1 MFRNKIVDLITAAIN
16 ITFGIAVLGLFF
28 RFIFRLFGANPSS
41 DFVRFLYDSTN
52 PLLSPFRTIFE
63 PYVIENRYVLEFST
77 LIAIAIYLLAAW
89 LLTELIQYVNYSGT
103 TYRTRKVV
111 TKVENE

>member
-1 MFRNKIVDLITAAIN
+1 MFKDKIVNLIIAVIN

-63 PYVIENRYVLEFST
+63 PYVIDNKYVLEFST
-77 LIAIAIYLLAAW
+77 LIAIAMYLLAAW
-89 LLTELIQYVNYSGT
+89 LIIELIQYINYSGS
-103 TYRTRKVV
+103 TYRTRTVV
-111 TKVENE
+111 TKE

>member
-1 MFRNKIVDLITAAIN
+1 MFKDKIVNLIIAVVN

-63 PYVIENRYVLEFST
+63 PYVIDNKYVLEFST
-77 LIAIAIYLLAAW
+77 LIAIAMYLLAAW
-89 LLTELIQYVNYSGT
+89 LIIELIQYINYSGSI
-103 TYRTRKVV
+103 YRTKTVV
-111 TKVENE
+111 TKE